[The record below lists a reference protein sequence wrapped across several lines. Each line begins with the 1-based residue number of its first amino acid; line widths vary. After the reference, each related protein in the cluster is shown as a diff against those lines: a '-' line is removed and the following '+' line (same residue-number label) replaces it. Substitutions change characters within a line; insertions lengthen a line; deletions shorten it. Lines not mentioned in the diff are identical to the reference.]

1 MTRPGAQSNPSELD
15 KKSGRRRTVALAAG
29 LGVVAGLLSW
39 VALEIG
45 LIRPLASEADRLA
58 TELQRV
64 RDDNGRTEAMIAN
77 YEAFRREAESVEAE
91 YAEALAAVPSEAELA
106 AALADVERVTGAAGV
121 RLVAFEPAKATPKPP
136 PPMPATGQEPAVSQ
150 PVVEARPVSV
160 VIHTRYEPTQALL
173 DRLATY
179 PRLLTVESFSLKS
192 HNSGAFTT
200 EASLTLNCYFKTAPA
215 TPATS
220 ALR

>member
-1 MTRPGAQSNPSELD
+1 MRGAGAHSNRSEFD
-15 KKSGRRRTVALAAG
+15 KGPGRRRTVALAAG
-29 LGVVAGLLSW
+29 LGVVAGLLAW
-39 VALEIG
+39 AALEIG

-58 TELQRV
+58 AELQRV

-106 AALADVERVTGAAGV
+106 AALADVERVTGASGV
-121 RLVAFEPAKATPKPP
+121 RLVAFEPAKATPKQPSP
-136 PPMPATGQEPAVSQ
+136 VPATGEEPPISQ

-192 HNSGAFTT
+192 HNSGAYTT
-200 EASLTLNCYFKTAPA
+200 EASMTLNCYFKTAPSTIA
-215 TPATS
+215 SPAV
-220 ALR
+220 R